1 MSSFGSRWRHV
12 HHVGR
17 RLMGEGR
24 GEEREKG
31 TREEVSDEV
40 KSLALLSDACLDC
53 SIFHPMSNSH
63 TFICMG

>member
-1 MSSFGSRWRHV
+1 
-12 HHVGR
+12 
-17 RLMGEGR
+17 MGEGR